1 MSAGSIFFFTIH
13 FTQYSDEYMIW
24 PIVFSYHRTRK
35 ALPINITSNSRIKNV
50 CLKYQNV
57 FKNEH
62 SEPSRFVFNQE
73 QKIMGC
79 LINKVAS
86 TTIREHFLKM
96 IGVGNVKTN
105 KVWKLRHLGPDHV
118 QLNLQLKLNCR

>member
-1 MSAGSIFFFTIH
+1 MSAGSILFTLLN
-13 FTQYSDEYMIW
+13 SDEYMLC
-24 PIVFSYHRTRK
+24 PKVFSYHHTRNT
-35 ALPINITSNSRIKNV
+35 LPINKTSKSRVKLKNV

-57 FKNEH
+57 FKNEQ
-62 SEPSRFVFNQE
+62 SEPSRFVFNEE

-96 IGVGNVKTN
+96 IGLGNVKTN
-105 KVWKLRHLGPDHV
+105 KVWKFKYLGPDHV
-118 QLNLQLKLNCR
+118 QMTCMQLKL